1 MQVKRISCRSRPFN
15 IVWSHGT
22 GTTLKTELLVRR
34 VVVGDILLLVVKM
47 CGGEDIVDA
56 KHVVVGDYVVDG

>member
-34 VVVGDILLLVVKM
+34 VVGEEVLDGDDVVGGKD
-47 CGGEDIVDA
+47 
-56 KHVVVGDYVVDG
+56 VVVGKDDIAI